1 MIQLENCRKTYMHG
15 SNVTEAMS
23 DVSLHVKSGEFLAI
37 MGASGSGK
45 STLLHILGCIDR
57 PTGGTYF
64 YNGIDVNALSSKEWH
79 RFRKNHISF
88 VFQNFAL
95 MNQYTVEENIAI
107 AMDGLLNSPKRRKI
121 REVAEL
127 LKIDDVLYKLPM
139 YISGGQQQR
148 TAIARALVSKG
159 ELVLCD
165 EPTGALDRRTGEEI
179 MKVIATLR
187 ENGKTIIVVTHD
199 PAVASVADRILYME
213 DGRLLSK
220 DLEQ

>member
-1 MIQLENCRKTYMHG
+1 MIQLENCRKAYMHG
-15 SNVTEAMS
+15 SNVTEALS

-165 EPTGALDRRTGEEI
+165 EPTGALDRGTGEEI

-199 PAVASVADRILYME
+199 PAVAAVADRILYME

>member
-1 MIQLENCRKTYMHG
+1 M
-15 SNVTEAMS
+15 
-23 DVSLHVKSGEFLAI
+23 KSGEFLAI

>member
-1 MIQLENCRKTYMHG
+1 MHG
-15 SNVTEAMS
+15 SNVTEALS

-165 EPTGALDRRTGEEI
+165 EPTGALDRGTGEEI

-199 PAVASVADRILYME
+199 PAVAAVADRILYME

>member
-107 AMDGLLNSPKRRKI
+107 AMDGLLNSPKKRKI

-165 EPTGALDRRTGEEI
+165 EPTGALDRGTGEEI

-199 PAVASVADRILYME
+199 PAVAAVADRILYME

>member
-64 YNGIDVNALSSKEWH
+64 YNGIDVNAFSSKEWH

-165 EPTGALDRRTGEEI
+165 EPTGALDRGTGEEI

-199 PAVASVADRILYME
+199 PAVAAVADRILYME

>member
-107 AMDGLLNSPKRRKI
+107 AMDGLLNSPKKRKI

-165 EPTGALDRRTGEEI
+165 EPTGALDRGTGEEI
-179 MKVIATLR
+179 MNVIATLR

-199 PAVASVADRILYME
+199 PAVAAVADRILYME

>member
-15 SNVTEAMS
+15 SIVTEAMS

-107 AMDGLLNSPKRRKI
+107 AMDGLLNSPKKRKI

-165 EPTGALDRRTGEEI
+165 EPTGALDRGTGEEI
-179 MKVIATLR
+179 MNVIATLR

-199 PAVASVADRILYME
+199 PAVAAVADRILYME

>member
-15 SNVTEAMS
+15 SNVTEALS

-107 AMDGLLNSPKRRKI
+107 AMDGLLNSPKKRKI

-165 EPTGALDRRTGEEI
+165 EPTGALDRGTGEEI

-199 PAVASVADRILYME
+199 PAVAAVADRILYME

>member
-107 AMDGLLNSPKRRKI
+107 AMDGLLNSPKKRKI

-165 EPTGALDRRTGEEI
+165 EPTGALDRGTGEEI
-179 MKVIATLR
+179 MKVIATFR

-199 PAVASVADRILYME
+199 PAVAAVADRILYME